1 VLLAPTVA
9 VTPLKLDDA
18 DLLMGTDV
26 LMRERIWLSYATRRI
41 YVARPE

>member
-1 VLLAPTVA
+1 
-9 VTPLKLDDA
+9 
-18 DLLMGTDV
+18 MGTDV